1 MILQNFQ
8 DSEKN
13 QFCEKEN
20 TLITSNI
27 AIKTKYLNGMVNRT
41 VYNERLISN
50 LWINF
55 IKMLQI
61 LSCYNF

>member
-27 AIKTKYLNGMVNRT
+27 AIKQS
-41 VYNERLISN
+41 I
-50 LWINF
+50 
-55 IKMLQI
+55 
-61 LSCYNF
+61 